1 MQWGKLDVIFNS
13 VKAVHYWNESYG
25 KKPNVFVVS
34 QFGYDIYFVYM
45 TKRLVLLCVYTKGTQ
60 RITPQNCNDPC
71 SHNTKTH
78 LYVIFIA
85 IEVSRSLF
93 KI

>member
-1 MQWGKLDVIFNS
+1 MQWGKLDIIFNS

-25 KKPNVFVVS
+25 KKKQMFLQLAS
-34 QFGYDIYFVYM
+34 CGYDIYFVYV
-45 TKRLVLLCVYTKGTQ
+45 TKWLVLLCVYTKGTH
-60 RITPQNCNDPC
+60 RITPRNCNDPC

-85 IEVSRSLF
+85 IEVSRSN
-93 KI
+93 I